1 VLWVLV
7 ILAGTGSISAGAV
20 GPEIARVISGEEFLA
35 AGEAV
40 PNILLSAGFLAVLYV
55 LTTAAGVI
63 GRGSRVAW
71 SVLAGAALQVAATP
85 LLLSWLGI
93 GGFAVASVLGRV
105 AAVWLLGSAVRTMAP
120 LGAGPLGAMVLL
132 LVGTTGIQILNGS
145 PDSTL
150 VPRIVIAVTAAAV
163 GAIVIVRLWTGR
175 RFGHVSLAGSAE

>member
-1 VLWVLV
+1 
-7 ILAGTGSISAGAV
+7 
-20 GPEIARVISGEEFLA
+20 
-35 AGEAV
+35 
-40 PNILLSAGFLAVLYV
+40 
-55 LTTAAGVI
+55 
-63 GRGSRVAW
+63 
-71 SVLAGAALQVAATP
+71 
-85 LLLSWLGI
+85 
-93 GGFAVASVLGRV
+93 
-105 AAVWLLGSAVRTMAP
+105 MAP